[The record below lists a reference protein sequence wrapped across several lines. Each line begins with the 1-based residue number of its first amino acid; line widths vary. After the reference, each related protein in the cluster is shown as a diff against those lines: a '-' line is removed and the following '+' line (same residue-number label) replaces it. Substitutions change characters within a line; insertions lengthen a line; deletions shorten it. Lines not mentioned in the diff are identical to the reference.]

1 MVRDNVMTCRLNRM
15 NALIASQAPW
25 WGRAQREEAGN
36 RKKSEEVID
45 FPEMRR
51 IRKASVG
58 RLSHGLKKR
67 VDFAT
72 ALGREVDAVSGLTD
86 SKCLLADSDQ
96 RRELVHEA

>member
-1 MVRDNVMTCRLNRM
+1 MVLDNVMTGRLNHM
-15 NALIASQAPW
+15 NALIAWQAPW
-25 WGRAQREEAGN
+25 RGWAQREEARS

-51 IRKASVG
+51 TRKAPVG

-67 VDFAT
+67 VDLAT
-72 ALGREVDAVSGLTD
+72 ALGREADAVSGLTD

-96 RRELVHEA
+96 RHELVHEA